1 MRAGRTE
8 LTRRDIYAGVDRF
21 TQARVCMCV
30 CARACVGGPG
40 PLSPGRFPPPAAP
53 RAPRAAPPRPS
64 PRPTPTPTQPQGEL
78 RPALPT
84 GNRLPVLAF
93 AAKEAGVAL
102 VASVLRARHGRIEP
116 VERVSIQPKGRSL
129 SRTLFARGT

>member
-1 MRAGRTE
+1 MVVGGSATPNLNTSPPPPPNPPAVRAGRPE

-21 TQARVCMCV
+21 TQ
-30 CARACVGGPG
+30 
-40 PLSPGRFPPPAAP
+40 
-53 RAPRAAPPRPS
+53 
-64 PRPTPTPTQPQGEL
+64 GEL

-84 GNRLPVLAF
+84 SNRLPILAF
-93 AAKEAGVAL
+93 AAKEAGIAL